1 MLPTQSDCEGFK
13 WYHIGYAS
21 MFRGRVVLP
30 VGRPWIRK
38 RRDPVH
44 QMSWLGQD
52 LGWEFDLSWVYPF
65 VWFCFN
71 YELAIVWHHCSI
83 DLGLLWDVEW
93 NFMFGFCWTVCG
105 AAAEKLCIKAKKNS
119 IVAKCNLMWY
129 PFRYMKT
136 QYRMNATCTP
146 SEQVQPMPLSLHGH
160 VSFSDCLNICS
171 SSFSTLACQLVKLLH
186 AVTCEGFVDSV
197 VECGGRRMLLLL
209 LLLLLL
215 ANYFSKLYSPYLV
228 LTYC

>member
-1 MLPTQSDCEGFK
+1 MISHWLRQHVSKARCPTSRQAMDTQTAWS
-13 WYHIGYAS
+13 HAS
-21 MFRGRVVLP
+21 NVLTWP
-30 VGRPWIRK
+30 RFGIITVP
-38 RRDPVH
+38 
-44 QMSWLGQD
+44 
-52 LGWEFDLSWVYPF
+52 WEFDLSWVYPF

-105 AAAEKLCIKAKKNS
+105 AAAEKLCTKAKNTS

-129 PFRYMKT
+129 PFRYMNT

-186 AVTCEGFVDSV
+186 AVTCEGLVDSV